1 MSALHKPDVVDL
13 KIEKELLAGRLSG
26 PFEMPPLS
34 PFMVS
39 PLGVIPKKTPG
50 EFRLIHHLSYP
61 KGSSVNDGIS
71 PEFSRVHYATIAD
84 AIRHIRA
91 VGTGCFLSKTDIKNA
106 FRIIPVHPTDYNLLG
121 LKWRDQYYF
130 DKCMPMGC
138 SSSCRTFELFSSAL
152 EWVAQNKLHI
162 NHVIHLLE
170 DFFIIAASQEICQR
184 HLNLFV
190 DLRGHLGVPIAP
202 EKTCGPAT
210 TLSFAGIELDTIQ
223 LEARLPTE
231 KILKCKD
238 LISDFLKRKKV
249 TLKEVQSLTGLLNF
263 AHSVILPGR
272 AFLCRLIDL
281 TIGIQS
287 PFHFIRLKK
296 EVKADLRVWQKFL
309 DEYKANI
316 FSWKIFGI
324 LRSS

>member
-1 MSALHKPDVVDL
+1 MQSVSSTEILSFCPDVVDL

-34 PFMVS
+34 PFRVS

-50 EFRLIHHLSYP
+50 ELRRIHHLSYP

-71 PEFSRVHYATIAD
+71 PEFSSVHYATIAD

-121 LKWRDQYYF
+121 MKWRDQYYF
-130 DKCMPMGC
+130 DKG
-138 SSSCRTFELFSSAL
+138 SSCRTFELFSPAL

-162 NHVIHLLE
+162 NHTIHLLDE
-170 DFFIIAASQEICQR
+170 FLIIASSQEICHRQ
-184 HLNLFV
+184 LNLFV
-190 DLRGHLGVPIAP
+190 DLCGHLGVPITP

-223 LEARLPTE
+223 LEARLLAE
-231 KILKCKD
+231 KN
-238 LISDFLKRKKV
+238 F
-249 TLKEVQSLTGLLNF
+249 EVQRPNF
-263 AHSVILPGR
+263 
-272 AFLCRLIDL
+272 
-281 TIGIQS
+281 
-287 PFHFIRLKK
+287 
-296 EVKADLRVWQKFL
+296 
-309 DEYKANI
+309 
-316 FSWKIFGI
+316 
-324 LRSS
+324 